1 AGVCGSIAIDSRVA
15 PAGRPASE
23 RTHEPPPFVVLK
35 SPLPSVAARAIE
47 GFVGSTATALT
58 TVAARPPFD
67 SVHVPAE
74 LLLRKTPSVEVLAKS
89 VDDDCESMTTST
101 TEAVGRPLLP
111 APQLAAPSVLT
122 KIPAAVTAYTV
133 SDVSGSIAIARTI

>member
-1 AGVCGSIAIDSRVA
+1 
-15 PAGRPASE
+15 
-23 RTHEPPPFVVLK
+23 
-35 SPLPSVAARAIE
+35 E

-74 LLLRKTPSVEVLAKS
+74 LLLRKTPSVEVPAKS

-133 SDVSGSIAIARTI
+133 SDVSGSIAIARTISDVNPELANVQVAPASSLLNTPRDDDPA